1 MAASLNDNLSAGIL
15 YGNQENS
22 LATIL
27 DSIEDT
33 ENEIKINYKSP
44 YMDNANLQTFL
55 EKNITNFT
63 VLSTNIA
70 SINAKYDELV
80 LFVENLKQS
89 NLQFS
94 AIIIQESWLSQNDD
108 VALFKLDDYT
118 CISQERISST
128 RGGLMIYLHNSYS
141 YSNLP
146 IYEKSDIWEG
156 QFIKVSGGY
165 TISNIILGNI
175 YRPPRDSIDNYS
187 TFNNQFSQILDKLN
201 TFNAEVIIGG
211 DFNINLL
218 DILKRNIVSDYFNV
232 IISHSFHPHIILPTR
247 ISRRSATLIDNF
259 LGRNSEKLTRASSGI
274 LIDKFSDHQ
283 PYFISIEGDN
293 SYITQPKYI
302 TVSNQSPENI
312 KKFKNE
318 LISADILGNID
329 QNPEADPQINYDTM
343 SSIIETKKDKCL
355 PCKNI
360 KFNSRK
366 HKKNS
371 WISHG
376 ILKSIKFRNELYK
389 KMRKSDP
396 NTIEY
401 NILSTNLNTYNRIL
415 KRSIR
420 IAKRR
425 HYQNI
430 FNIYSGNVKKTW
442 SMIND
447 ILHKN
452 KQNTRLPVYFKQ
464 GEQKIS
470 DKKDIANKFNAF
482 FTNIGKNL
490 ADKINDVPHK
500 HFSDYLVSKPN
511 TKFEFQPVEIKEVN
525 KIISQLDSKN
535 SSGYDSI
542 SNILIKSIVDI
553 ILKPLTVII
562 NQCLKMGI
570 FPNQLKIAKVVPI
583 FKTGDDTLFTNYRPI
598 SLLPS
603 TSKVVERV
611 IFNQLYTYFET
622 NKLFYGS
629 QYGFRKRHS
638 TEFAALE
645 LVDKLLNMMDKGQVP
660 LGIFL
665 DLSKAFDTLDHKIM
679 IKKLEFYG
687 VSDGPG
693 KLLESY
699 LSNRKQYV
707 VFDDI
712 NSQVLDIKTGVPQ
725 GSILGPL
732 LFLIYINDI
741 VKSSNLFKFILFADD
756 TTIIA
761 PININNKETANIINM
776 ELDKIITWLKLN
788 KLSLNIS
795 KTKFCIFHKVQRK
808 ISIPEIQIENTVI
821 SYSKVIDFLG
831 FRLDDNLN
839 WNDHLEKLS
848 CKLSR
853 TLGIIN
859 KLKYVLPRNVLLQL
873 YNSLF
878 LPHVNYGIL
887 IWGHN
892 YERIEKLQKRAV
904 RFITQSKY
912 LAHTDPIFIKL
923 NLLKIQD
930 IFKLNQLKFYYKY
943 LTKSLPDY
951 FQNLIFTRQSR
962 YNTRRSDDLTPSKVN
977 HVFATKCISHNIPN
991 VINRLPNEIRD
1002 KFLTHSFSGFVLY
1015 TRIYFF

>member
-1 MAASLNDNLSAGIL
+1 
-15 YGNQENS
+15 
-22 LATIL
+22 
-27 DSIEDT
+27 
-33 ENEIKINYKSP
+33 
-44 YMDNANLQTFL
+44 
-55 EKNITNFT
+55 
-63 VLSTNIA
+63 
-70 SINAKYDELV
+70 
-80 LFVENLKQS
+80 
-89 NLQFS
+89 
-94 AIIIQESWLSQNDD
+94 
-108 VALFKLDDYT
+108 
-118 CISQERISST
+118 
-128 RGGLMIYLHNSYS
+128 
-141 YSNLP
+141 
-146 IYEKSDIWEG
+146 
-156 QFIKVSGGY
+156 
-165 TISNIILGNI
+165 
-175 YRPPRDSIDNYS
+175 
-187 TFNNQFSQILDKLN
+187 
-201 TFNAEVIIGG
+201 
-211 DFNINLL
+211 
-218 DILKRNIVSDYFNV
+218 
-232 IISHSFHPHIILPTR
+232 
-247 ISRRSATLIDNF
+247 
-259 LGRNSEKLTRASSGI
+259 
-274 LIDKFSDHQ
+274 
-283 PYFISIEGDN
+283 
-293 SYITQPKYI
+293 
-302 TVSNQSPENI
+302 
-312 KKFKNE
+312 
-318 LISADILGNID
+318 
-329 QNPEADPQINYDTM
+329 M
-343 SSIIETKKDKCL
+343 SSIIETKKDECL

-490 ADKINDVPHK
+490 ADKINDAPHK

-776 ELDKIITWLKLN
+776 ELDKIITLLKLN
-788 KLSLNIS
+788 KLSVNIS
-795 KTKFCIFHKVQRK
+795 KTKFCIFNKVQRK

-930 IFKLNQLKFYYKY
+930 IFKLNRLKFYYKY

>member
-1 MAASLNDNLSAGIL
+1 M
-15 YGNQENS
+15 
-22 LATIL
+22 
-27 DSIEDT
+27 
-33 ENEIKINYKSP
+33 
-44 YMDNANLQTFL
+44 
-55 EKNITNFT
+55 
-63 VLSTNIA
+63 
-70 SINAKYDELV
+70 
-80 LFVENLKQS
+80 
-89 NLQFS
+89 
-94 AIIIQESWLSQNDD
+94 
-108 VALFKLDDYT
+108 
-118 CISQERISST
+118 
-128 RGGLMIYLHNSYS
+128 
-141 YSNLP
+141 
-146 IYEKSDIWEG
+146 
-156 QFIKVSGGY
+156 
-165 TISNIILGNI
+165 
-175 YRPPRDSIDNYS
+175 
-187 TFNNQFSQILDKLN
+187 
-201 TFNAEVIIGG
+201 
-211 DFNINLL
+211 
-218 DILKRNIVSDYFNV
+218 
-232 IISHSFHPHIILPTR
+232 PTR

-274 LIDKFSDHQ
+274 LIDTFSDHQ

-293 SYITQPKYI
+293 SYIKQPKYI
-302 TVSNQSPENI
+302 KVSNQSPENI

-343 SSIIETKKDKCL
+343 SSIIETNKDKCL

-464 GEQKIS
+464 GEQNIS
-470 DKKDIANKFNAF
+470 DEKDIANKFNAF

-511 TKFEFQPVEIKEVN
+511 TKFEFQPVEIKEVD

-583 FKTGDDTLFTNYRPI
+583 FKSGDDTLFTNYRPI
-598 SLLPS
+598 SLLLS
-603 TSKVVERV
+603 TYKVVERV

-687 VSDGPG
+687 VSDSPG

-741 VKSSNLFKFILFADD
+741 VKSSNFFKFILFADD

-761 PININNKETANIINM
+761 PININNKETASIINM
-776 ELDKIITWLKLN
+776 ELDKIITWLKHN

-795 KTKFCIFHKVQRK
+795 KTKFCIFHKVQHK

-1015 TRIYFF
+1015 TRIYFIKMYQPQCLIENCYVFNR

>member
-1 MAASLNDNLSAGIL
+1 
-15 YGNQENS
+15 
-22 LATIL
+22 
-27 DSIEDT
+27 
-33 ENEIKINYKSP
+33 
-44 YMDNANLQTFL
+44 
-55 EKNITNFT
+55 
-63 VLSTNIA
+63 
-70 SINAKYDELV
+70 
-80 LFVENLKQS
+80 
-89 NLQFS
+89 
-94 AIIIQESWLSQNDD
+94 
-108 VALFKLDDYT
+108 
-118 CISQERISST
+118 
-128 RGGLMIYLHNSYS
+128 
-141 YSNLP
+141 
-146 IYEKSDIWEG
+146 
-156 QFIKVSGGY
+156 
-165 TISNIILGNI
+165 
-175 YRPPRDSIDNYS
+175 
-187 TFNNQFSQILDKLN
+187 
-201 TFNAEVIIGG
+201 
-211 DFNINLL
+211 
-218 DILKRNIVSDYFNV
+218 
-232 IISHSFHPHIILPTR
+232 
-247 ISRRSATLIDNF
+247 
-259 LGRNSEKLTRASSGI
+259 
-274 LIDKFSDHQ
+274 
-283 PYFISIEGDN
+283 
-293 SYITQPKYI
+293 
-302 TVSNQSPENI
+302 
-312 KKFKNE
+312 
-318 LISADILGNID
+318 
-329 QNPEADPQINYDTM
+329 
-343 SSIIETKKDKCL
+343 
-355 PCKNI
+355 
-360 KFNSRK
+360 
-366 HKKNS
+366 
-371 WISHG
+371 
-376 ILKSIKFRNELYK
+376 
-389 KMRKSDP
+389 MR
-396 NTIEY
+396 
-401 NILSTNLNTYNRIL
+401 
-415 KRSIR
+415 
-420 IAKRR
+420 
-425 HYQNI
+425 
-430 FNIYSGNVKKTW
+430 
-442 SMIND
+442 
-447 ILHKN
+447 
-452 KQNTRLPVYFKQ
+452 
-464 GEQKIS
+464 
-470 DKKDIANKFNAF
+470 F

-542 SNILIKSIVDI
+542 SNIFIKSIVDI

-562 NQCLKMGI
+562 NQCLKMGL
-570 FPNQLKIAKVVPI
+570 FPNQLNIAKVVPI

-603 TSKVVERV
+603 TSKVVDRV

-679 IKKLEFYG
+679 IKKLEFFG

-756 TTIIA
+756 TTIIS
-761 PININNKETANIINM
+761 PININNKETANIINI

-795 KTKFCIFHKVQRK
+795 KTKFCIFYKVQRK

-853 TLGIIN
+853 PLGIIN

-892 YERIEKLQKRAV
+892 YKKIEKLQKRAV

-923 NLLKIQD
+923 NLSKIHD

-951 FQNLIFTRQSR
+951 FQNLIFTRQFR

-1015 TRIYFF
+1015 TRIYFIKMYQPQCLIENCYVCNR

>member
-312 KKFKNE
+312 KKFKNQ

-853 TLGIIN
+853 TLGVIN

>member
-1 MAASLNDNLSAGIL
+1 MAASLNDNLSAGIV

-943 LTKSLPDY
+943 LT
-951 FQNLIFTRQSR
+951 
-962 YNTRRSDDLTPSKVN
+962 
-977 HVFATKCISHNIPN
+977 
-991 VINRLPNEIRD
+991 
-1002 KFLTHSFSGFVLY
+1002 
-1015 TRIYFF
+1015 

>member
-1 MAASLNDNLSAGIL
+1 
-15 YGNQENS
+15 
-22 LATIL
+22 
-27 DSIEDT
+27 
-33 ENEIKINYKSP
+33 
-44 YMDNANLQTFL
+44 
-55 EKNITNFT
+55 
-63 VLSTNIA
+63 
-70 SINAKYDELV
+70 
-80 LFVENLKQS
+80 
-89 NLQFS
+89 
-94 AIIIQESWLSQNDD
+94 
-108 VALFKLDDYT
+108 
-118 CISQERISST
+118 
-128 RGGLMIYLHNSYS
+128 
-141 YSNLP
+141 
-146 IYEKSDIWEG
+146 
-156 QFIKVSGGY
+156 
-165 TISNIILGNI
+165 
-175 YRPPRDSIDNYS
+175 
-187 TFNNQFSQILDKLN
+187 
-201 TFNAEVIIGG
+201 
-211 DFNINLL
+211 
-218 DILKRNIVSDYFNV
+218 
-232 IISHSFHPHIILPTR
+232 
-247 ISRRSATLIDNF
+247 
-259 LGRNSEKLTRASSGI
+259 
-274 LIDKFSDHQ
+274 
-283 PYFISIEGDN
+283 
-293 SYITQPKYI
+293 
-302 TVSNQSPENI
+302 
-312 KKFKNE
+312 
-318 LISADILGNID
+318 
-329 QNPEADPQINYDTM
+329 M
-343 SSIIETKKDKCL
+343 SSIIEKNKDKFL

-371 WISHG
+371 WISYG

-389 KMRKSDP
+389 KIKKSDP
-396 NTIEY
+396 NTNEY
-401 NILSTNLNTYNRIL
+401 DILSTNLNTYNKIL

-420 IAKRR
+420 MAKQR
-425 HYQNI
+425 HYRNI

-452 KQNTRLPVYFKQ
+452 KQNTKLPIYFKH
-464 GEQKIS
+464 GEKKIS

-490 ADKINDVPHK
+490 ADKIEEVPHR

-525 KIISQLDSKN
+525 KIISQLDSKS

-542 SNILIKSIVDI
+542 SNILIKSIAEI
-553 ILKPLTVII
+553 ISKPLTVII
-562 NQCLKMGI
+562 NQCLKISI
-570 FPNQLKIAKVVPI
+570 FPNQLKKAKVVPI
-583 FKTGDDTLFTNYRPI
+583 FKSGDDTLFTNYRPI

-611 IFNQLYTYFET
+611 IFNQLYAYFET
-622 NKLFYGS
+622 NGLFYGS

-638 TEFAALE
+638 TEFAASE

-665 DLSKAFDTLDHKIM
+665 DLSKAFDTLDHNIL

-699 LSNRKQYV
+699 LSNRKQFV

-741 VKSSNLFKFILFADD
+741 VKSSNFFKFILFADD
-756 TTIIA
+756 TTLFA
-761 PININNKETANIINM
+761 PINTNNKETANIINM
-776 ELDKIITWLKLN
+776 ELEKIIVWLKLN
-788 KLSLNIS
+788 KLSINIS

-808 ISIPEIQIENTVI
+808 VSIPEIQIENTVI
-821 SYSKVIDFLG
+821 GNTKVVDFLG
-831 FRLDDNLN
+831 FRLNENLN
-839 WNDHLEKLS
+839 WNDHIEKLS

-859 KLKYVLPRNVLLQL
+859 KMKFVLPRNVLLQL

-892 YERIEKLQKRAV
+892 NERIVKLQKRAV

-943 LTKSLPDY
+943 LIKSLPNY
-951 FQNLIFTRQSR
+951 FQNLNFIRQSR
-962 YNTRRSDDLTPSKVN
+962 YNTRRCDDLTPMKVN

-991 VINRLPNEIRD
+991 LINRLPNEIRD

-1015 TRIYFF
+1015 TRNYFIEMYQPQCLIENCYVCNR